1 MERQGF
7 SLPLLIGG
15 ATTSRTHTAVKI
27 APAYHGPVVHVLDAS
42 RAVGVV
48 SQLKGSERR
57 AVFDAQN
64 RAEQERLRREHEAR
78 RQELSLLSLEEARR
92 RRTPLDWSDYTP
104 PQPEFQGARELASID
119 LAALEPYIDWTPF
132 FSAWELRGTYPR
144 IFDNPDWGAKAREVF
159 EDAQRLLSKLVC
171 DGSLAARA
179 SYGFFPAAA
188 VGDDIEIYADESRS
202 GLLGTLHTLRQ
213 QALRADGLP
222 AQALADFVAPR
233 ERQLADWI
241 GVFAVTAG
249 LGADEI
255 VARHERDN
263 DPYAAI
269 MVKALADRL
278 AEALA
283 EWLHQRARREWGYGR
298 DEALAIDDLLR
309 EKYRGIR
316 PAPGYPA
323 CPDHTEKRLLFELL
337 GGEEKVGIRLTESF
351 AMLPAA
357 SVCGFYFAHPQ
368 ARYFALGKI
377 GRDQVE
383 DYHRRKGM
391 DLASV
396 ERWLAPNLGY

>member
-15 ATTSRTHTAVKI
+15 ATTSRAHTAVKI
-27 APAYHGPVVHVLDAS
+27 APAYRGPVVHVLDAS

-48 SQLKGSERR
+48 GQLKGGEKR
-57 AVFDAQN
+57 AAFDAEN
-64 RAEQERLRREHEAR
+64 RVEQERLRKEHEAR
-78 RQELSLLSLEEARR
+78 RQEQALLSLEEARR
-92 RRTPLDWSDYTP
+92 RRTPVDWSSYTP
-104 PQPEFQGARELASID
+104 PQPEFQGARELPGID
-119 LAALEPYIDWTPF
+119 LAALVPYIDWTPF
-132 FSAWELRGTYPR
+132 FAVWELRGTYPR
-144 IFDNPDWGAKAREVF
+144 IFENPDWGAKAREVF
-159 EDAQRLLSKLVC
+159 EDAQLQLATLVGEGRLR
-171 DGSLAARA
+171 ARA
-179 SYGFFPAAA
+179 CYGFFPAAA
-188 VGDDIEIYADESRS
+188 VGDDIEIYADASRS

-213 QALRADGLP
+213 QGGKSDGLP

-233 ERQLADWI
+233 ETQLADWI

-255 VARHERDN
+255 VARLERDN
-263 DPYAAI
+263 DPYTSI

-283 EWLHQRARREWGYGR
+283 EWLHQRARRDWGYGR
-298 DEALAIDDLLR
+298 DEALEVSDLIR

-323 CPDHTEKRLLFELL
+323 CPDHTEKRLLFDLL
-337 GGEEKVGIRLTESF
+337 GGEGRVGIELTESF
-351 AMLPAA
+351 AMRPAA
-357 SVCGFYFAHPQ
+357 SVCGFYFSHPL

-377 GRDQVE
+377 GRDQVL

-391 DLASV
+391 DLAAV
-396 ERWLAPNLGY
+396 ERWLAPNLAY